1 MNGIILDN
9 PDDSRDV
16 VQQRNREVAK
26 LKRRLDGLKSQ
37 SMLQEALLAEYT
49 ANLSQTELE
58 KNALQQKVTELGNWK
73 KIDEA
78 QIVGLQSIVQVA
90 KIVVWMSKFLM
101 TSSRFSSLRIDRK
114 MN

>member
-9 PDDSRDV
+9 PDESSDM
-16 VQQRNREVAK
+16 VQQRNREVSK
-26 LKRRLDGLKSQ
+26 LSRTVDRLKSQ
-37 SMLQEALLAEYT
+37 SRLQEALLAEYT
-49 ANLSQTELE
+49 ANISQTELE
-58 KNALQQKVTELGNWK
+58 KNALQQKVTELENWK
-73 KIDEA
+73 KFDEA